1 MGSAGY
7 QVEIAP
13 LARRQIKKLP
23 REAQRSVVR
32 CIEALASAPRP
43 SGVAKLVDEDD
54 LYRVRAGEYRVI
66 YQIRDRELVV
76 LIVKV
81 GHRREIYS

>member
-1 MGSAGY
+1 VTY
-7 QVEIAP
+7 RVEFAP

-23 REAQRSVVR
+23 REVQKRIIERVEELALSPRS
-32 CIEALASAPRP
+32 A
-43 SGVAKLVDEDD
+43 GVTKLVSEEN
-54 LYRVRAGEYRVI
+54 LYRVRIGEYRAV
-66 YQIRDRELVV
+66 YQIRDRELIV